1 MSETESPPLHK
12 GQPKHGG
19 PQGCNLPHLSNP
31 QYPGCSRVL
40 GGSSFKRHGHLYIP
54 GSSRTTTDI
63 SNWGGAEVYYCTQYG
78 CEVTG
83 QANGSNISG
92 SSLFNGSHFPN
103 FLKIPYM
110 GNVLPTYVSNPLQ
123 MTFTEK
129 GRKISNWEF
138 GRMWGFPDSGALFS
152 LSLPGIGASYSIP
165 VPLEGTDLILSTMH
179 LAFQALKQ
187 T

>member
-1 MSETESPPLHK
+1 MQLATLIQSPV
-12 GQPKHGG
+12 
-19 PQGCNLPHLSNP
+19 
-31 QYPGCSRVL
+31 SRL
-40 GGSSFKRHGHLYIP
+40 LTCPRGRSFKRHGQLYIP

-103 FLKIPYM
+103 FLKISYM

-129 GRKISNWEF
+129 GREISNWEF
-138 GRMWGFPDSGALFS
+138 GRMWGFPD
-152 LSLPGIGASYSIP
+152 
-165 VPLEGTDLILSTMH
+165 
-179 LAFQALKQ
+179 
-187 T
+187 

>member
-1 MSETESPPLHK
+1 M
-12 GQPKHGG
+12 
-19 PQGCNLPHLSNP
+19 
-31 QYPGCSRVL
+31 
-40 GGSSFKRHGHLYIP
+40 
-54 GSSRTTTDI
+54 
-63 SNWGGAEVYYCTQYG
+63 
-78 CEVTG
+78 TG

-103 FLKIPYM
+103 FLKIRYM

-129 GRKISNWEF
+129 GREISNWEF

-165 VPLEGTDLILSTMH
+165 VPLEGTGLILSTMH